1 VPPAPGLPWN
11 AAPPD
16 RFWLWSI
23 QTALRTLDPL
33 IVPDGRWTAWWR
45 FRLRAV
51 RVALGIDAA
60 PGQARVSA
68 ALWNHAQVQA
78 GFWANPWADGG
89 PTEADLIERVV
100 GMPTPRVGGPATRAT
115 SPAAALRRLYHV
127 DVCLHHRGR
136 LALAACRAGALHGRP
151 DRSRGRRSARDRA
164 GQPSRRRAQR
174 ADCVDLPSGAG
185 EHRRDAART
194 GLNYTTYAVGVRG
207 WLAAPEDLLFRLC
220 GATLSPHIGEKK
232 GSWRVCDP
240 PNLPPIFCSR

>member
-100 GMPTPRVGGPATRAT
+100 GMPTPRVGGPATRDLAG
-115 SPAAALRRLYHV
+115 
-127 DVCLHHRGR
+127 RGR
-136 LALAACRAGALHGRP
+136 GPAPPLPRRRVPAPPRPPRAGCLSRWRTPWPTRSLSRAPICARPCWAAVTPPRAACRLC
-151 DRSRGRRSARDRA
+151 RSTIW
-164 GQPSRRRAQR
+164 
-174 ADCVDLPSGAG
+174 C
-185 EHRRDAART
+185 
-194 GLNYTTYAVGVRG
+194 
-207 WLAAPEDLLFRLC
+207 W
-220 GATLSPHIGEKK
+220 
-232 GSWRVCDP
+232 
-240 PNLPPIFCSR
+240 